1 MTDLSESFENN
12 LAAPELRQ
20 RHSAVYSFSYTR
32 NTTADT
38 SQLEPSPSYTP
49 ESTHTPTSHQS
60 GTEYPHDSPSS
71 IPPSFTKADDGCNKS
86 RTLNSDKKDNPQ
98 KEKVEKEEDGGFF
111 ECNICIEM
119 AGDPVVTLCGHLV
132 S

>member
-71 IPPSFTKADDGCNKS
+71 IPPFTKADDGCNKS
-86 RTLNSDKKDNPQ
+86 RTLNSDKKDNPK

>member
-1 MTDLSESFENN
+1 MTDLGESFENN

-20 RHSAVYSFSYTR
+20 RHSAAYSFSYT
-32 NTTADT
+32 TTADS
-38 SQLEPSPSYTP
+38 SQLEPSLSHTTEPTP
-49 ESTHTPTSHQS
+49 TPTSHQNDM
-60 GTEYPHDSPSS
+60 GYPHDSSS
-71 IPPSFTKADDGCNKS
+71 IPPLTKESRTDDGCNKS
-86 RTLNSDKKDNPQ
+86 KTLNSDKKETVNK